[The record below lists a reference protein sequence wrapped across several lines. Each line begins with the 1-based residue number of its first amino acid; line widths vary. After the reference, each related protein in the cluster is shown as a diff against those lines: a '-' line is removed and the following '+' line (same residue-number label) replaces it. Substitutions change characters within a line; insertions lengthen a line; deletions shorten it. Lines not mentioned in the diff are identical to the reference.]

1 MGGQLVSLEA
11 FEVRLPLPRPLRLGA
26 IEIPDREY
34 TIVRARDDEGHV
46 GSAYGLSRN
55 APLAALIA
63 RTVAPYWR
71 SRALDDH
78 PLFYA
83 HAVEANVCLGPQGV
97 FWRALGLADCAL
109 YDLLATRAGRP
120 LYDYLGGGPRRVPA
134 LSVGGYPSPDETAA
148 SLAAQVA
155 MMLDDGPAGIKIA
168 SCSDYAR
175 DTPRLRVCRAA
186 MPDDLPLMIDLHWG
200 ARDAAALLPEARV
213 WEGLRLGWIEDP
225 VAFDDVESMAQLAD
239 QLASPIAVGDEQS
252 GHRHILRL
260 MDEGRIDVL
269 RLDATACGGVR
280 AFVALANAAAERGLP
295 VSCHVFHHLHAHL
308 AAAAPNVAWVEYM
321 RPELG
326 IESIHLLWD
335 DDLRPTDGGFLAP
348 PSPGVGYAWDEDAI
362 EWYRRKGQDL

>member
-34 TIVRARDDEGHV
+34 TLVRARDDEGHV
-46 GSAYGLSRN
+46 GTAYGLSRN

-71 SRALDDH
+71 ARPLDDH

-109 YDLLATRAGRP
+109 YDLLAIRAGQP
-120 LYDYLGGGPRRVPA
+120 LYDYLGGGPRRVRA

-148 SLAAQVA
+148 SLAAQVET
-155 MMLDDGPAGIKIA
+155 MLEDSPAGIKIA
-168 SCSDYAR
+168 SCSDYAS
-175 DTPRLRVCRAA
+175 DTQRLRVCRAA

-213 WEGLRLGWIEDP
+213 WDKLGLGWIEDP
-225 VAFDDVESMAQLAD
+225 CAFDDIQSIAHLAAQLR
-239 QLASPIAVGDEQS
+239 SPIAVGDEQS

-260 MDEGRIDVL
+260 MDEGHINVL

-280 AFVALANAAAERGLP
+280 AFMALAAAAAERGLS

-308 AAAAPNVAWVEYM
+308 AAAAPNVGWVEYM
-321 RPELG
+321 RPAFG

-335 DDLRPTDGGFLAP
+335 DDLRPADGGFLAS
-348 PSPGVGYAWDEDAI
+348 PSSGVGYAWNEDAI
-362 EWYRRKGQDL
+362 EWYRRKGQD